1 MKRTIGITLALL
13 GILSMIGCG
22 ATPRPSELVKADKYM
37 LDKSS
42 VSRASRAAPQV
53 FKVSQKYYALA
64 EEAYD
69 DGEME
74 DCEYY
79 ATMAAIKFSTAIEHA
94 KRLSAEDRRAK
105 AEQISEQAN
114 DFKAKQKARLADQN
128 KRIKRAQKIIALSKS
143 LESEKKKS
151 ARDKKRIAKELE
163 KAKAD
168 AKEKLEAEKKAAA
181 ERLAAEQAR
190 AAELKQE
197 KEIQELLASAESKIQ
212 TAEALDAKTYDPGNL
227 NSAKT
232 FVEQAKKAMAD
243 KRYPNAKELA
253 VNADKKAGVAIAK
266 AKKEYAKKKKETDLL
281 QERETLFKEANKIG
295 VSCKQETRGV
305 VLTLYEMFASRKAI
319 VLPERTFLLD
329 QIADLAAKYKDYPVV
344 VEGYT
349 DSRGRD
355 TSNLALSQSRAQSVL
370 DYLVQQKKLKFER
383 IKSSGYG
390 EANPVADN
398 SRAEGRA
405 KNRRVV
411 VIFLF
416 R

>member
-1 MKRTIGITLALL
+1 MFSL
-13 GILSMIGCG
+13 IGCG
-22 ATPRPSELVKADKYM
+22 VTPRPAELVKTDKYM

-74 DCEYY
+74 DCAYY
-79 ATMAAIKFSTAIEHA
+79 ATMAAVKFSTAIEHA
-94 KRLSAEDRRAK
+94 KRLAAEDRRAK
-105 AEQISEQAN
+105 AEQITEEAN
-114 DFKAKQKARLADQN
+114 AVKAKETARLADLN
-128 KRIKRAQKIIALSKS
+128 KRIERAEKIIALSKK
-143 LESEKKKS
+143 LESEKQKS
-151 ARDKKRIAKELE
+151 AKDKKRIALELKE
-163 KAKAD
+163 AKAE
-168 AKEKLEAEKKAAA
+168 AKKKFEAEKKAAA
-181 ERLAAEQAR
+181 ERLAAEKAR
-190 AAELKQE
+190 AKELKQE

-212 TAEALDAKTYDPGNL
+212 TAEALDSKTYDPGNL

-232 FVEQAKKAMAD
+232 FVEQAKQAMAN
-243 KRYPNAKELA
+243 KRYQNAKALA
-253 VNADKKAGVAIAK
+253 VDADKKAGVAIARSK
-266 AKKEYAKKKKETDLL
+266 AEYSKKKKEADLRK
-281 QERETLFKEANKIG
+281 EREDLFKAANHLG
-295 VSCKQETRGV
+295 VGCKQETRGV

-329 QIADLAAKYKDYPVV
+329 QIADLASKYKDYPIV

-349 DSRGRD
+349 DSRGRGTD
-355 TSNLALSQSRAQSVL
+355 NLALSQSRAQSVL
-370 DYLVQQKKLKFER
+370 DYLVQQKKLRFER

-398 SRAEGRA
+398 SKAKGRA
-405 KNRRVV
+405 KNRRVEL
-411 VIFLF
+411 IFLF

>member
-1 MKRTIGITLALL
+1 
-13 GILSMIGCG
+13 
-22 ATPRPSELVKADKYM
+22 M

-74 DCEYY
+74 DCAYY
-79 ATMAAIKFSTAIEHA
+79 ATMAAVKFSTAFEHA
-94 KRLSAEDRRAK
+94 KRLAAEDRRAK
-105 AEQISEQAN
+105 AEQITEQAN
-114 DFKAKQKARLADQN
+114 AYTAKEKSRLADLN
-128 KRIKRAQKIIALSKS
+128 KRIKRAEKIIALSKK
-143 LESEKKKS
+143 LASEKKKS
-151 ARDKKRIAKELE
+151 AREKKRIAAELE
-163 KAKAD
+163 KAKKD
-168 AKEKLEAEKKAAA
+168 AKAKLEAEKKAAA
-181 ERLAAEQAR
+181 EKLAAEQAR
-190 AAELKQE
+190 AEELKQE
-197 KEIQELLASAESKIQ
+197 KEVQELLASAESKIQ

-227 NSAKT
+227 NSSKT
-232 FVEQAKKAMAD
+232 FVDQAKKAMAE
-243 KRYPNAKELA
+243 KRYKDAKDLA
-253 VNADKKAGVAIAK
+253 KNADEKAGVAITKAK
-266 AKKEYAKKKKETDLL
+266 AEYAKKKKETDLL
-281 QERETLFKEANKIG
+281 KERENLFKEANKIG
-295 VSCKQETRGV
+295 VTCKQETRGV
-305 VLTLYEMFASRKAI
+305 VLTLYEMFAPRKAI

-329 QIADLAAKYKDYPVV
+329 QIAELAQKYKDYPIV

-355 TSNLALSQSRAQSVL
+355 ASNLALSQSRAQSVL
-370 DYLVQQKKLKFER
+370 DYLVQQKKLGFNR

-398 SRAEGRA
+398 SKAEGRA
-405 KNRRVV
+405 KNRRVE

>member
-13 GILSMIGCG
+13 GMFLLIGCG
-22 ATPRPSELVKADKYM
+22 TTPRPSELVKADKYM

-74 DCEYY
+74 DCAYY

-105 AEQISEQAN
+105 AEQITEKAN
-114 DFKAKQKARLADQN
+114 GFKAKQKARLADQN
-128 KRIKRAQKIIALSKS
+128 KRIKRAEKIIALSKS

-197 KEIQELLASAESKIQ
+197 KEIQGLLASAESKIQ
-212 TAEALDAKTYDPGNL
+212 TAEALDAKTHDPGNL

-232 FVEQAKKAMAD
+232 YVEQAKKAMAD
-243 KRYPNAKELA
+243 KRC
-253 VNADKKAGVAIAK
+253 
-266 AKKEYAKKKKETDLL
+266 T
-281 QERETLFKEANKIG
+281 
-295 VSCKQETRGV
+295 
-305 VLTLYEMFASRKAI
+305 
-319 VLPERTFLLD
+319 
-329 QIADLAAKYKDYPVV
+329 
-344 VEGYT
+344 
-349 DSRGRD
+349 
-355 TSNLALSQSRAQSVL
+355 
-370 DYLVQQKKLKFER
+370 
-383 IKSSGYG
+383 
-390 EANPVADN
+390 
-398 SRAEGRA
+398 
-405 KNRRVV
+405 
-411 VIFLF
+411 
-416 R
+416 

>member
-1 MKRTIGITLALL
+1 MKRIFGITLALL
-13 GILSMIGCG
+13 GMVLLVGCG
-22 ATPRPSELVKADKYM
+22 ATPRPPELVKADKYM
-37 LDKSS
+37 LDKTG

-74 DCEYY
+74 DCAYY
-79 ATMAAIKFSTAIEHA
+79 ATMAAIKFSTAMEHA
-94 KRLSAEDRRAK
+94 RRLAAEDRRAK
-105 AEQISEQAN
+105 AEQVAEQASGV
-114 DFKAKQKARLADQN
+114 KTKEQARLADLN
-128 KRIKRAQKIIALSKS
+128 KRIKRAEKIIALSKK

-151 ARDKKRIAKELE
+151 AREKKRIAKQLE
-163 KAKAD
+163 KAKAE
-168 AKEKLEAEKKAAA
+168 AKAKLEAEKKAAA
-181 ERLAAEQAR
+181 EKLAAEQAR
-190 AAELKQE
+190 AEELKQE
-197 KEIQELLASAESKIQ
+197 KAVQELLASAESKIQ

-227 NSAKT
+227 NGAKT
-232 FVEQAKKAMAD
+232 FVNQSKKALSEKRFKDAQDLAKKADA
-243 KRYPNAKELA
+243 
-253 VNADKKAGVAIAK
+253 KAGVAITKAK
-266 AKKEYAKKKKETDLL
+266 AEYAKKKKETDLL
-281 QERETLFKEANKIG
+281 KEREALFQEANKIG
-295 VSCKQETRGV
+295 VTCKQETRGV
-305 VLTLYEMFASRKAI
+305 VLTLHDMFAPRKAI

-329 QIADLAAKYKDYPVV
+329 QIADLASKYKDYPIV

-355 TSNLALSQSRAQSVL
+355 ASNLALSQSRAQSVL
-370 DYLVQQKKLKFER
+370 DYLVQQKKLGFNR

-405 KNRRVV
+405 KNRRVE